1 MAGGGAHFLRPFR
14 ADAFEHEVPRVLP
27 LRQDHP
33 GYHLLS
39 RCDKAGLQ
47 TPNENAIT
55 TEPANQRHLLR
66 EKRIVDKLVG
76 DCGQGSVSGA
86 DQSGFR
92 ERKQLFFVV
101 PESFLVFV
109 RRASH

>member
-1 MAGGGAHFLRPFR
+1 MRNDKADRSVVGSAAFQRNLVGVAGGIT
-14 ADAFEHEVPRVLP
+14 
-27 LRQDHP
+27 P

-47 TPNENAIT
+47 TPNGNAIT
-55 TEPANQRHLLR
+55 TEPANQRHSLR

-86 DQSGFR
+86 DQSVFR